1 MNPGARRCSFML
13 CLRAICAGSL
23 GRFWAWR
30 DSKRVWLCE
39 ARRGEAAEPAA
50 LAELEELVDEVE
62 SARSV
67 RRTVGEES
75 GIVGVEVEMEVVEVW
90 GLRGVYVCNLAD
102 ETGGLVV
109 VDRWW

>member
-1 MNPGARRCSFML
+1 
-13 CLRAICAGSL
+13 
-23 GRFWAWR
+23 
-30 DSKRVWLCE
+30 
-39 ARRGEAAEPAA
+39 
-50 LAELEELVDEVE
+50 VDEVE